1 MFLSQFTA
9 PAQQRVTVSKFG
21 GYDARRRAPLGSFA
35 RMENLTGDGY
45 PTLSVREKRKTI
57 AALDKPNGLA
67 AKDSLIWVDGRT
79 LYINGLAIDLALT
92 HGEKQ
97 LVSMGAY
104 LLIWPD
110 KKYVNTQNLSDRGS
124 LENAIQTTGA
134 VTYALCRADGTEYE
148 GYTTGAAAPA
158 TDLWLDTGSGAA
170 LMRYDGVMWQAVDD
184 AALKLSSAGIGTGFS
199 AGDGVTL
206 SGCTGA
212 AADGTWTL
220 LQCSDNA
227 IVIGTV
233 AAIEGEQTTAVT
245 VRRYVPDMD
254 FVVECGN
261 RLWGCKYGIVDGR
274 PVNEIYASKL
284 GDFRNW
290 NSFAGLSTD
299 SYAASRGSDGAF
311 TGAAACLGGVIFFKE
326 DCMERVYPSATGA
339 HQIVTLRCPGVKK
352 GCHGAAA
359 VVDGT
364 LFYLGLGGV
373 YAFDGSMPGCVS
385 MPLGSVRYQDG
396 AAAGWNGQYWLAAR
410 DGDGKRHLLVYDTAR
425 GLWHRQDDA
434 DIMAFTVCD
443 GALYGLARDGRLL
456 DMTGGS
462 GQQET
467 ALRWMAE
474 TGELGLSQP
483 ENKYLARLE
492 LRVQPE
498 DRARLEASAS
508 YDGGRSWE
516 TLGQVI
522 GGDGQTRGYL
532 LHLRPRRCRQVRLRL
547 QGTGRCRVFSMSAVY
562 EKGSDGP

>member
-1 MFLSQFTA
+1 MGSQTA
-9 PAQQRVTVSKFG
+9 EVTA
-21 GYDARRRAPLGSFA
+21 ARR
-35 RMENLTGDGY
+35 
-45 PTLSVREKRKTI
+45 
-57 AALDKPNGLA
+57 
-67 AKDSLIWVDGRT
+67 
-79 LYINGLAIDLALT
+79 
-92 HGEKQ
+92 
-97 LVSMGAY
+97 
-104 LLIWPD
+104 
-110 KKYVNTQNLSDRGS
+110 
-124 LENAIQTTGA
+124 
-134 VTYALCRADGTEYE
+134 
-148 GYTTGAAAPA
+148 
-158 TDLWLDTGSGAA
+158 
-170 LMRYDGVMWQAVDD
+170 
-184 AALKLSSAGIGTGFS
+184 
-199 AGDGVTL
+199 
-206 SGCTGA
+206 
-212 AADGTWTL
+212 
-220 LQCSDNA
+220 
-227 IVIGTV
+227 
-233 AAIEGEQTTAVT
+233 
-245 VRRYVPDMD
+245 VPDMD
-254 FVVECGN
+254 FVVELGN
-261 RLWGCKYGIVDGR
+261 RLWGCMYGIVDGR
-274 PVNEIYASKL
+274 PVNESYASKL

-364 LFYLGLGGV
+364 LIYLGLGGV

-443 GALYGLARDGRLL
+443 GALYGLTRDGRLL

-532 LHLRPRRCRQVRLRL
+532 LHLRPRRCWQVRRRL
-547 QGTGRCRVFSMSAVY
+547 QGTGRCRVVSMSAGY

>member
-1 MFLSQFTA
+1 
-9 PAQQRVTVSKFG
+9 
-21 GYDARRRAPLGSFA
+21 
-35 RMENLTGDGY
+35 
-45 PTLSVREKRKTI
+45 
-57 AALDKPNGLA
+57 
-67 AKDSLIWVDGRT
+67 
-79 LYINGLAIDLALT
+79 
-92 HGEKQ
+92 
-97 LVSMGAY
+97 
-104 LLIWPD
+104 
-110 KKYVNTQNLSDRGS
+110 
-124 LENAIQTTGA
+124 
-134 VTYALCRADGTEYE
+134 
-148 GYTTGAAAPA
+148 
-158 TDLWLDTGSGAA
+158 
-170 LMRYDGVMWQAVDD
+170 
-184 AALKLSSAGIGTGFS
+184 
-199 AGDGVTL
+199 
-206 SGCTGA
+206 
-212 AADGTWTL
+212 
-220 LQCSDNA
+220 
-227 IVIGTV
+227 
-233 AAIEGEQTTAVT
+233 
-245 VRRYVPDMD
+245 
-254 FVVECGN
+254 
-261 RLWGCKYGIVDGR
+261 
-274 PVNEIYASKL
+274 
-284 GDFRNW
+284 
-290 NSFAGLSTD
+290 
-299 SYAASRGSDGAF
+299 
-311 TGAAACLGGVIFFKE
+311 
-326 DCMERVYPSATGA
+326 MERVYPSATGA

-373 YAFDGSMPGCVS
+373 YAFDGSMPSCVS

-396 AAAGWNGQYWLAAR
+396 AAAGWNGQYWLAAQ